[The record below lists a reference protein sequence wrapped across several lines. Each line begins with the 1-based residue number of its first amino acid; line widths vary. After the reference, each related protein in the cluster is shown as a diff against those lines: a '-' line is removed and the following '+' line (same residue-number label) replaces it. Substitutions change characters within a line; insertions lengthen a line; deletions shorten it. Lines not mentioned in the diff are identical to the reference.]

1 MTGTA
6 DHRWRILRT
15 GAHDACWNMA
25 LDETLFRGHTTGN
38 ASPVFRVYEWKRPA
52 ITVGHGQRVADLL
65 DPDACARDNIDV
77 TRRLTGG
84 RAVFHTREVGYT
96 VIGSI
101 RDSIFGGGIRDTYR
115 AINAVIVPA
124 YRSLGMTV
132 AESHPRNLPDIAP
145 GLRHAAPCFASPAPF
160 ELSVDG
166 MKLTGGAQRRT
177 GGTFLQQGTVRLG
190 PGAERIADYLI
201 DRTTAMVFRRRLEP
215 DAVFRDMNLPPL
227 SMTDALISAFALAVG
242 GAVDDDTVARHECD
256 EAERL
261 SLSRYRAKGWID
273 GTGYEPDF

>member
-6 DHRWRILRT
+6 AHRWRILRT
-15 GAHDACWNMA
+15 GIYDAYLNMA
-25 LDETLFRGHTTGN
+25 LDEVLFRPFIAGN
-38 ASPVFRVYEWKRPA
+38 ASPLFRVYEWKSPA
-52 ITVGHGQRVADLL
+52 ITAGYGQRVADMFDL
-65 DPDACARDNIDV
+65 DACAVDGIEV

-84 RAVFHTREVGYT
+84 RAVFHFHEISYT
-96 VIGSI
+96 VIG
-101 RDSIFGGGIRDTYR
+101 RTGDPVFGGSIRDTYR
-115 AINAVIVPA
+115 AINTVIAEA
-124 YRSLGMTV
+124 YRSLGIDAGEAGSRT
-132 AESHPRNLPDIAP
+132 LTDIPADM
-145 GLRHAAPCFASPAPF
+145 RRSAPCFALPTPF
-160 ELSVDG
+160 ELTAGG
-166 MKLTGGAQRRT
+166 MKLTGGAQRRI
-177 GGTFLQQGTVRLG
+177 GDTFLQQGTVRLG
-190 PGAERIADYLI
+190 PGAERITGYLADS
-201 DRTTAMVFRRRLEP
+201 RAAMVYRQMLGP